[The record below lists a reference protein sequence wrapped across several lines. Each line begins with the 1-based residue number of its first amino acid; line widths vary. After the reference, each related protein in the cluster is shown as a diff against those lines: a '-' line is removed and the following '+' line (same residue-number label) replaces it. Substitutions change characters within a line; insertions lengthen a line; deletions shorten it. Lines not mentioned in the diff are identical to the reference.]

1 MSVPDIIAATTP
13 VVEALE
19 SVGAPYQIGGSVAS
33 SVHGIARATLD
44 VDLVTDLPEDRVRAF
59 VQRLRVDYYIDE
71 DMILDAVRRRAC
83 FNVIH
88 LATML
93 KVDVFV
99 VGDEPF
105 HRESFRRARL
115 DTLEEAP
122 GARQFHVSS
131 PEDIVLHKLIW
142 YRLGEGVSER
152 QLRDAVG
159 VIKVQGDSLDMEYLG
174 RWAAEL
180 DLVDLLDLALR
191 EGGLA

>member
-1 MSVPDIIAATTP
+1 MSVPDIIAATIP

-44 VDLVTDLPEDRVRAF
+44 VDLVTDLPQDRVRAF
-59 VQRLRVDYYIDE
+59 AERLRVEYYVDE
-71 DMILDAVRRRAC
+71 DMILDAVERRAC

-99 VGDEPF
+99 VADEPF

-122 GARQFHVSS
+122 GARTFHVSS

-142 YRLGEGVSER
+142 FRLGEGVSER
-152 QLRDAVG
+152 QLRDAIG
-159 VIKVQGDSLDMEYLG
+159 VVKVQGDSLDMRYLR
-174 RWAAEL
+174 RWAAALEL
-180 DLVDLLDLALR
+180 DDLLDRALR
-191 EGGLA
+191 EGGLG